1 MAELIYALWRRDV
14 VKLLRDRQS
23 FAASLAR
30 PFLWL
35 VALGFGLRASFR
47 METEG
52 VDYISFLV
60 PGIAAMS
67 VLFTSMFSAISI
79 VWDREFGFLKELL
92 VAPVPRH
99 ALVLGKMVA
108 GASTSTLEAAIVL
121 ALSPLLGARIAPLG
135 ALAALGVLLVF
146 GLAVTALGVAI
157 AARMR
162 SFEGFG
168 GIVNFLIQPIFFLSG
183 ALYPLSGLPRAL
195 EAVVLA
201 NPMTYAVDAVRGL
214 TLGVHRFPY
223 ALDLGVVA
231 ASAVLAGWVATR
243 QFSRMQA

>member
-1 MAELIYALWRRDV
+1 
-14 VKLLRDRQS
+14 
-23 FAASLAR
+23 
-30 PFLWL
+30 
-35 VALGFGLRASFR
+35 
-47 METEG
+47 
-52 VDYISFLV
+52 
-60 PGIAAMS
+60 
-67 VLFTSMFSAISI
+67 
-79 VWDREFGFLKELL
+79 
-92 VAPVPRH
+92 VPRH

-121 ALSPLLGARIAPLG
+121 ALSPLFGARIAPLG

-195 EAVVLA
+195 EALVLA

-214 TLGVHRFPY
+214 TLGVHHFPY
-223 ALDLGVVA
+223 SLDLGVVA
-231 ASAVLAGWVATR
+231 VSAVLAGWVATR
-243 QFSRMQA
+243 QFYRMQA